1 MLLLNNFLDEDK
13 CARIEITI
21 YNESRGWA
29 PRKRNLPASMEKKT
43 EIRIMAN
50 LKLCVEKDWPCE
62 ISGHRE
68 ICDWLLVG
76 IFLYNIS

>member
-1 MLLLNNFLDEDK
+1 MRGLRSPFTTRAEAGPLVK
-13 CARIEITI
+13 EI
-21 YNESRGWA
+21 YRLQW
-29 PRKRNLPASMEKKT
+29 KKIT

-62 ISGHRE
+62 SSGHRE